1 MEMNVEETKIMRMS
15 RQPSPIPFIV
25 DQAQLENVECFNCV
39 GSVITNDDV
48 CVCVCV
54 VCVCEIRSKTVMAK
68 TAFNK
73 KTDQPRGL
81 VVRVSDY

>member
-1 MEMNVEETKIMRMS
+1 MNVEETKIMRMS

-54 VCVCEIRSKTVMAK
+54 CGVCV
-68 TAFNK
+68 
-73 KTDQPRGL
+73 
-81 VVRVSDY
+81 